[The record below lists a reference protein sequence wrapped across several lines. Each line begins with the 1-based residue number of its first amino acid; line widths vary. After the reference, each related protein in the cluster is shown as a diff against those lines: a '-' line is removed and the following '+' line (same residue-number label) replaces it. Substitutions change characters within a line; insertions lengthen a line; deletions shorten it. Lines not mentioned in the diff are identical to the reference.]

1 MAASVDPNA
10 RYVAPEGVALAI
22 VIVSPTFLALS
33 YLAVVTR
40 AYVRITEKTF
50 SIDDILLIG
59 GLFSYTADVGLA
71 MHAVAVGIGTV
82 DSRLNVWMETEA
94 MKYFTIWILVY
105 VVGLALIKSSICTTI
120 WRIANVRHCMRVTVY
135 VLFGLVW
142 ASFLVTFIGM
152 LLYCS
157 PIQANWDTSLMKA
170 QAKFEVFALMSVA
183 SLASLST
190 IARAPFITRYADP
203 TDNLKYYVGFI
214 VLFSNIESGIGCVA
228 TSLPAIRKLYM
239 RLAKKE
245 GTEDKDT
252 SDTPKSNGSK
262 SKTLVTIGGGGSP
275 FASRGRLARGVNR
288 GVSLTTVQARGAGDG
303 DGDGDWE
310 QLQDGDSDEIPLS
323 PSKDGKGSRPLR
335 GIRAEYTYSVELEAV
350 GRDGSATR

>member
-1 MAASVDPNA
+1 
-10 RYVAPEGVALAI
+10 
-22 VIVSPTFLALS
+22 
-33 YLAVVTR
+33 
-40 AYVRITEKTF
+40 
-50 SIDDILLIG
+50 
-59 GLFSYTADVGLA
+59 
-71 MHAVAVGIGTV
+71 MHAVAVGIGAV

-135 VLFGLVW
+135 FLFGLVW

-157 PIQANWDTSLMKA
+157 PIRANWDTSLVLSGKGKCGSTAAMIGISHTATVTTIATDLGCAALPGLLLWKTQMKA

-203 TDNLKYYVGFI
+203 TDNLKCEYPSSPNPVQIIPRRSLSHTRAIPDYVGFI

-245 GTEDKDT
+245 GTEDNDT
-252 SDTPKSNGSK
+252 SNTPKSNGSK

-350 GRDGSATR
+350 GRDGSPTH